1 MKKKREKKLIFI
13 ENLIDNEGNW
23 LIIKKY
29 YVLFYMGIWF
39 IFDESFILWM
49 MIMFLFGCML
59 FFCEVLIKLLMNY
72 LSYM

>member
-23 LIIKKY
+23 LIIKKGS
-29 YVLFYMGIWF
+29 VLFNMGIWF

-49 MIMFLFGCML
+49 KIMFLFWCL
-59 FFCEVLIKLLMNY
+59 FIEFVVFLWSVN
-72 LSYM
+72 